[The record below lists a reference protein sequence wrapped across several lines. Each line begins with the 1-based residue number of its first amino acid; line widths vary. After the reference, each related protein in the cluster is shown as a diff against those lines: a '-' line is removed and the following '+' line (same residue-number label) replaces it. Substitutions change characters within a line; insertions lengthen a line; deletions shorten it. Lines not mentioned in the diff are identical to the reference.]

1 MERDIIAVASAAVKH
16 CSTTMQLDRQNF
28 PFFLFSAWY
37 SDLQGVFKLFDL
49 VGPNGT
55 ERGCSRFVPP
65 LGKKPLFGPC
75 RVLLLASQNQYER

>member
-1 MERDIIAVASAAVKH
+1 MEGGRWGMERDIIAVASAAVKH

-55 ERGCSRFVPP
+55 VARLFTVVRSVRG
-65 LGKKPLFGPC
+65 
-75 RVLLLASQNQYER
+75 